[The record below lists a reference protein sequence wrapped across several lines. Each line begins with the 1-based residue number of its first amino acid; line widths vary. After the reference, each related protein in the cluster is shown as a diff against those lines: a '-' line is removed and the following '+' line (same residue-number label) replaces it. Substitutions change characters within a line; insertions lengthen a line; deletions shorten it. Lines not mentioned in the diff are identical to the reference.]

1 MTTDRLEAFSDG
13 CIAIFITITLLTFQ
27 LPEGDTYANLLV
39 QAPAFFCYAISFIVT
54 GIYWG
59 NHHHLIHTI
68 EQVSE
73 KIMWAN
79 MAWLF
84 ALSLVSFATGWV
96 ALYMLAPHTVSFFG
110 VILLACNRTYVYLEH
125 CVVECEREE
134 AKQRGARY
142 SLDDRLGERIKERI
156 AMCLYASGAVIA
168 FWLPWVAVLFYFVV
182 NVIWFV
188 PDRRIV
194 HIME

>member
-13 CIAIFITITLLTFQ
+13 CIAIFITITLLTLQ
-27 LPEGDTYANLLV
+27 LPAGDTYAALLV
-39 QAPAFFCYAISFIVT
+39 QAPAFFCYALSFIVI

-68 EQVSE
+68 EQVSA

-79 MAWLF
+79 LAWLF
-84 ALSLVSFATGWV
+84 ALSIVSFATGWM
-96 ALYMLAPHTVSFFG
+96 AFHMLAPQTVSFYG

-125 CVVECEREE
+125 RVVEREREE
-134 AKQRGARY
+134 AKQRGAMC
-142 SLDDRLGERIKERI
+142 SLDDKLGERIKERV
-156 AMCLYASGAVIA
+156 AMCLYACGAVVA
-168 FWLPWVAVLFYFVV
+168 LWLPWVAMLFYFAV

-188 PDRRIV
+188 PDRRIGSAA
-194 HIME
+194 E